1 MKFCSNC
8 GAAVQQKIPPGDD
21 RPRYVCEACAAI
33 HYQNPRVVAG
43 CIPEWQ
49 DRILLCRRSIS
60 PRYGLWTLPA
70 GFMEIGETSLEAAIR
85 ETTEEANAKVDVIG
99 LYVLLNLP
107 HVDQVYMMFR
117 ARLLDLDFLPG
128 DESLEVQLFKEEQ
141 IPWNDLA
148 FSTIRHTLRLYFDD
162 RRRGQF
168 RFHMGDIVQV
178 DGRYTGFEE
187 HPSGT

>member
-21 RPRYVCEACAAI
+21 RPRYVCEACSAI

-107 HVDQVYMMFR
+107 HVDQVYMIFR

-148 FSTIRHTLRLYFDD
+148 FSAIRHTLRLYFDD

>member
-1 MKFCSNC
+1 
-8 GAAVQQKIPPGDD
+8 
-21 RPRYVCEACAAI
+21 
-33 HYQNPRVVAG
+33 
-43 CIPEWQ
+43 
-49 DRILLCRRSIS
+49 
-60 PRYGLWTLPA
+60 
-70 GFMEIGETSLEAAIR
+70 MEIGETSLEAAIR

-107 HVDQVYMMFR
+107 HVDQVYMIFR

-187 HPSGT
+187 YPSGT